1 MGEINSDNIL
11 DIVNSEKVKRGLDNY
26 APCYPMLRVERDK
39 LYIAVLLTN
48 SHDNVW
54 DANEKI
60 KGEYWCLL
68 DVDTLEILEF
78 NKRDDKDYIS
88 GSLIDINKT
97 NDQKELS
104 IYEMKKIEEYTNYLL
119 NDIKSDNLPIQK
131 KLAGVVGNWIDID
144 GEKVNINDYI
154 MANIEDDV
162 REKIKELV
170 DIVIRSKYSNITLSY
185 DILFNNIVEEYK
197 NTNNIN
203 YDLID
208 SCIEIM
214 NNYYGGIVGIK
225 NLFNV

>member
-1 MGEINSDNIL
+1 MGKINLDNIL

-170 DIVIRSKYSNITLSY
+170 DIVIRSKYSNITLYY

>member
-1 MGEINSDNIL
+1 
-11 DIVNSEKVKRGLDNY
+11 
-26 APCYPMLRVERDK
+26 
-39 LYIAVLLTN
+39 
-48 SHDNVW
+48 
-54 DANEKI
+54 
-60 KGEYWCLL
+60 
-68 DVDTLEILEF
+68 
-78 NKRDDKDYIS
+78 
-88 GSLIDINKT
+88 
-97 NDQKELS
+97 
-104 IYEMKKIEEYTNYLL
+104 MKKIEEYTNCLL
-119 NDIKSDNLPIQK
+119 NDIKNDNLPIQK

-162 REKIKELV
+162 RGKIKELV
-170 DIVIRSKYSNITLSY
+170 DIVIRSKYSNITLYY

>member
-1 MGEINSDNIL
+1 MGKINLDNIL

-26 APCYPMLRVERDK
+26 APCHPMLRVERDK

-97 NDQKELS
+97 MTKKSYLF
-104 IYEMKKIEEYTNYLL
+104 MK
-119 NDIKSDNLPIQK
+119 
-131 KLAGVVGNWIDID
+131 
-144 GEKVNINDYI
+144 
-154 MANIEDDV
+154 
-162 REKIKELV
+162 
-170 DIVIRSKYSNITLSY
+170 
-185 DILFNNIVEEYK
+185 
-197 NTNNIN
+197 
-203 YDLID
+203 
-208 SCIEIM
+208 
-214 NNYYGGIVGIK
+214 
-225 NLFNV
+225 